1 MFYPKYDYTMN
12 THTTM
17 GIGGSSVAAGHSG
30 SVIVDHQHNVPSV
43 KFPSYEF
50 RVVEWEDDTGKI
62 VKVGLQC
69 REFQH
74 SPNTGTPEDYH
85 PVWVDVPRIRLKI

>member
-1 MFYPKYDYTMN
+1 MFYPKFDYTVN
-12 THTTM
+12 TLTTY
-17 GIGGSSVAAGHSG
+17 GKNGAQVVNGDV
-30 SVIVDHQHNVPSV
+30 VVDHHHNVSAV

-74 SPNTGTPEDYH
+74 SPNTGSPEDYH
-85 PVWVDVPRIRLKI
+85 PIWFDVDRVRLKI

>member
-1 MFYPKYDYTMN
+1 MFYPKFDYTVN
-12 THTTM
+12 TLATYGKNGAQVVT
-17 GIGGSSVAAGHSG
+17 GD
-30 SVIVDHQHNVPSV
+30 VIVDHHHNVSSV

-85 PVWVDVPRIRLKI
+85 PVWTDVPRVKLKY

>member
-1 MFYPKYDYTMN
+1 MFYPKYDYSLN
-12 THTTM
+12 TDVTY
-17 GIGGSSVAAGHSG
+17 GRNGSSVAAGHSG
-30 SVIVDHQHNVPSV
+30 SVVIEHSHNIPSV
-43 KFPSYEF
+43 MFPSYEF

-74 SPNTGTPEDYH
+74 SPNTGSPEDYH
-85 PVWVDVPRIRLKI
+85 PIWTDVPRIRLKI